1 MSTSTTKKVYVVDG
15 SRFSTL
21 GECAAE
27 FTRVLGLTMP
37 WDGNLDAFNDFLR
50 GGFGTPDEG
59 FILTWRR
66 SDISRQRL
74 GYGETLHWLEERVHH
89 CHPSNVA
96 HFQEQ
101 ITIARRQDGETLF
114 DTLVATVRD
123 HEDIEL
129 RLE

>member
-1 MSTSTTKKVYVVDG
+1 MDTSTTKKVYVVDG

-21 GECAAE
+21 AECSAE

-37 WDGNLDAFNDFLR
+37 WNGNLDAFNDFLR

-59 FILTWRR
+59 FVLTWQH

-74 GYGETLHWLEERVHH
+74 GYGETLHWLEERVHD
-89 CHPSNVA
+89 CHPSNVTR
-96 HFQEQ
+96 FQER
-101 ITIARRQDGETLF
+101 IVAARRQAGETLF
-114 DTLVATVRD
+114 DTLVAIVRD